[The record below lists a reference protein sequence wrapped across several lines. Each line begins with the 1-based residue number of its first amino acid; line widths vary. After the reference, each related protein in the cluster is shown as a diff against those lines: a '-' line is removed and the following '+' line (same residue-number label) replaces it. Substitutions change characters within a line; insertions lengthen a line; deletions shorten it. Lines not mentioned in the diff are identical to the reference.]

1 MQDDQRTACGVG
13 IAVELVELAP
23 AAVVAL
29 RLEQFLRGGLQFL
42 AWGARL
48 AERPQAE
55 DAVLGVFGRRLEQPG
70 ADGLDA
76 LGDALLLLR
85 GAPFAHAAQRDVG
98 RGERA
103 GLRRRAVAG
112 RAPVVEILVVEQEIL
127 DHGLSRVVGLPAA
140 QFQGE
145 QRVAGRVYLAALAL
159 TFLVFGA
166 VAVEEGGDVIEL
178 FLEVIGLDGET
189 VALGRGQGQHRNRL
203 VVASEASALGDVPLG
218 PLEH

>member
-1 MQDDQRTACGVG
+1 EAAFVIRLERLAARAHQPRAVLQLRLDQERDATPVGLAVGRQSAGLAQDDQRTARGVG
-13 IAVELVELAP
+13 VAVELVELAP

-48 AERPQAE
+48 AERPQPE

-103 GLRRRAVAG
+103 GLRRRPVAG
-112 RAPVVEILVVEQEIL
+112 RAPVVEILVVDQQIL
-127 DHGLSRVVGLPAA
+127 DDGLGRVVG
-140 QFQGE
+140 
-145 QRVAGRVYLAALAL
+145 
-159 TFLVFGA
+159 
-166 VAVEEGGDVIEL
+166 
-178 FLEVIGLDGET
+178 
-189 VALGRGQGQHRNRL
+189 
-203 VVASEASALGDVPLG
+203 
-218 PLEH
+218 